1 MGLFGIPSR
10 LPKLPYL
17 RNTEIQIIFTSA
29 RKVDLYSLSNEK
41 RKNYSRKKKGQ
52 IVAKPSVSKKQNI
65 KVPVKRRVNTL

>member
-10 LPKLPYL
+10 LPQLPYL